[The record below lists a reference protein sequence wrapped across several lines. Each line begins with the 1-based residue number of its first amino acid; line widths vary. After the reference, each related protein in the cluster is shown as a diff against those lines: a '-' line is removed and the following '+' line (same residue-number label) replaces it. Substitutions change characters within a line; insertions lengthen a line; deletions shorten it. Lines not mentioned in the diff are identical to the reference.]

1 MNGIKTL
8 DPRKHLPYSPLY
20 GTPQP
25 NDHYTKVTGIT
36 VCPRYTVP
44 IPNVCKEK
52 ESQIKSVIRGDY
64 HHSLY
69 HRGKVI
75 DKETPHVYSTTG
87 GNKGT
92 SDITT
97 LIRHENLQTTNVEI
111 RAGKRHIHTQGKV
124 IDKET
129 PHVYSTTGGN
139 KGTSDITTLIRHEN
153 LKQTNVEIPT
163 RKRHIHTK
171 EHMMMMMC
179 DNQSDVPPSRTSIKT
194 FYDTPTHTSTH
205 TKIYVDGKRVVA
217 L

>member
-97 LIRHENLQTTNVEI
+97 LIRHENL
-111 RAGKRHIHTQGKV
+111 
-124 IDKET
+124 
-129 PHVYSTTGGN
+129 
-139 KGTSDITTLIRHEN
+139 
-153 LKQTNVEIPT
+153 KQTNVEIPT